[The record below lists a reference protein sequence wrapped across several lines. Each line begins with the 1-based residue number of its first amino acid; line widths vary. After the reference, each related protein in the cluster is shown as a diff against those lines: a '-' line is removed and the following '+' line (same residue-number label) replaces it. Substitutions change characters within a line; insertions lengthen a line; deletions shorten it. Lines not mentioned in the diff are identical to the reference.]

1 MRSLESARDALD
13 IVLLSASEPPEHQTI
28 VLLGKPDEGGGVSVI
43 IDGEV
48 PPAELA
54 STLGLLAGAAGP
66 GSPVVAATIT
76 PEPPTLTED
85 ELAGWH
91 DLDAAV
97 AEHGAVLCEW
107 FLVGGG
113 HRDRGR
119 RVVGR
124 RAEVAGQR
132 KSRRANP
139 AADGHRLELFGHD
152 VDHAL
157 GLLQPAPDRA
167 APARLGPPGG
177 SGPSTPSSRRR

>member
-43 IDGEV
+43 IEGEV
-48 PPAELA
+48 PAVELA
-54 STLGLLAGAAGP
+54 GTLGLLAGAAGP

-76 PEPPTLTED
+76 PDPPTLTED

-107 FLVGGG
+107 FLVGAGTAIA
-113 HRDRGR
+113 
-119 RVVGR
+119 VGEWSGVEPRWPVNGSRASGSPRR
-124 RAEVAGQR
+124 RASPRAFR
-132 KSRRANP
+132 PRR
-139 AADGHRLELFGHD
+139 
-152 VDHAL
+152 
-157 GLLQPAPDRA
+157 
-167 APARLGPPGG
+167 
-177 SGPSTPSSRRR
+177 